1 MLKYID
7 DVVEAELEREY
18 QGDRGLTIP
27 APVRLHG
34 FAVPAEVQVA
44 QHQAGELTHK
54 RQAID
59 GYRKKAGELR
69 VALMER
75 GITPLAVLPR
85 EVWHRLCD
93 EYGLFR
99 LYPDA
104 HGKQSFNAD
113 VVTRLRAIP
122 ASVTLLKSGAIIG
135 STVLAALTSWL
146 VLNFFGVFDRNPMN
160 PWLIGVI
167 GAMLFTAVAATI
179 NVNETVDGRVFR
191 HNVERYFATRTWP
204 EILRDV
210 LYPDYQYSH
219 FNRLELRLPDPPKEV
234 AEIIVA
240 LRGLTPYVAAEA
252 AAIQITNLR
261 DVFNSERAAQIEME
275 RRPALGGDPI
285 IYVEQRYDGHVPR
298 GNDAVAIIA
307 QYGGFPMEKEVIDRV
322 VAGKIV

>member
-7 DVVEAELEREY
+7 DVVETELEREY
-18 QGDRGLTIP
+18 QGDRGLTVP

-34 FAVPAEVQVA
+34 FAVPAEVQVP

-59 GYRKKAGELR
+59 GYRKRAADLR
-69 VALMER
+69 VKLMER

-85 EVWHRLCD
+85 EAWHRLCD
-93 EYGLFR
+93 EYELFR

-113 VVTRLRAIP
+113 VVTRLRVVPAI
-122 ASVTLLKSGAIIG
+122 VTLGKFCTIIG
-135 STVLAALTSWL
+135 ATLLAALTSWL
-146 VLNFFGVFDRNPMN
+146 ALGFFGVFERDPMN

-167 GAMLFTAVAATI
+167 GAALFTAVAATI
-179 NVNETVDGRVFR
+179 TVNETVDSRVFR
-191 HNVERYFATRTWP
+191 RNVDRYFATRTWP

-210 LYPDYQYSH
+210 LYPEYQYSH

-252 AAIQITNLR
+252 AAIEITNLR
-261 DVFNSERAAQIEME
+261 DVFNSERLSQIEAE
-275 RRPALGGDPI
+275 RMPRGGDPI
-285 IYVEQRYDGHVPR
+285 IYVEQRYDGDVPR

-307 QYGGFPMEKEVIDRV
+307 QYGDFPMEKEVIDCV